1 MSEPQT
7 LREYLADFNA
17 YLEVGL
23 RSRRRIF
30 LEVSDHLWQRIER
43 ELREGASRAVAE
55 RRAITAFGSPEEV
68 ARSFQAG
75 LVGALDR
82 RLALSTRRLQVWM
95 AAHRWRAA
103 VTKIALLALVL
114 AVAAAV
120 AALTGAR
127 YPLVGVSHWLF
138 IGVVWMVWLSPRAP
152 LRGRH
157 LARIRAWPWRRVK
170 RPAAEPPART
180 RGYSLETCTLLAVC
194 PYPVVLAW
202 LTIVDGK
209 PYEPFWQLLVLVL
222 LFLGFQQGVAW
233 ATDRAVDRVARRRA
247 PATEDAGRGSWEAEH
262 PWRAAFF
269 DIWSALLASFA
280 LVLIYPAPLELRG
293 AFAVFLVAV
302 TALVAVG
309 LCLNRSLQEQ
319 GAYAR
324 SLE

>member
-7 LREYLADFNA
+7 VREYLADFNA

-30 LEVSDHLWQRIER
+30 LEVYDHLWQRIER
-43 ELREGASRAVAE
+43 ELREGAGRAVAE
-55 RRAITAFGSPEEV
+55 RRAIAAFGSPEEV
-68 ARSFQAG
+68 ARSFHAG

-103 VTKIALLALVL
+103 VTKIALLAL
-114 AVAAAV
+114 ASGAAAAV
-120 AALTGAR
+120 AALAGAR
-127 YPLVGVSHWLF
+127 APVFVLGLFVAGVM
-138 IGVVWMVWLSPRAP
+138 WMVWLGPHAP
-152 LRGRH
+152 LRGRGF
-157 LARIRAWPWRRVK
+157 
-170 RPAAEPPART
+170 PARAKWPKNAPHDPDF
-180 RGYSLETCTLLAVC
+180 YAAVFTAAFAG
-194 PYPVVLAW
+194 PIVIIW
-202 LTIVDGK
+202 ITMVDGSSDHF
-209 PYEPFWQLLVLVL
+209 PYGQFVLSMLLVLGTYWVVD
-222 LFLGFQQGVAW
+222 G

-293 AFAVFLVAV
+293 AFAVFLAAV
-302 TALVAVG
+302 TALLAVG